1 MAKGKGKGGASAPAK
16 VMTGA
21 NRPNGK
27 AYKKTIWTLVF
38 NERRN
43 RYRMKKVPNPR
54 LAGAK

>member
-1 MAKGKGKGGASAPAK
+1 MAKNKNSAAPAK
-16 VMTGA
+16 AQTGA

-54 LAGAK
+54 FSGAN